1 MPYNAANDP
10 WGNAST
16 DNPDILG
23 GTGATVTPSD
33 TVDLTTYTK
42 ALVVTATGNL
52 VILPARNVDGTTI
65 TFTGCPVG
73 MIVPYRVRRVLATGT
88 TATVATI
95 DR

>member
-23 GTGATVTPSD
+23 STGATVTPSD
-33 TVDLTTYTK
+33 TVDLPSYAK
-42 ALVVTATGNL
+42 ALVVAATGNL

-73 MIVPYRVRRVLATGT
+73 MIVPYRVRRVLASGT

-95 DR
+95 NS